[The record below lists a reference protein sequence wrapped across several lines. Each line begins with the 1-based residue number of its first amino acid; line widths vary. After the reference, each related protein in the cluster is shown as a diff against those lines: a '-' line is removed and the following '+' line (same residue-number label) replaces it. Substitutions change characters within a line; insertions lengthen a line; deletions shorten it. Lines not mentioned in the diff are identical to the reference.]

1 MKLEHIKGE
10 HIWAAVFFTVGLLML
25 TYLVL
30 KLLAG

>member
-1 MKLEHIKGE
+1 MKLEHIKVE
-10 HIWAAVFFTVGLLML
+10 YIWAVVFFTVGVLML